1 MKRGREWGREVEGR
15 EGGMEGVGEVSMAHL
30 HRGKHGRE
38 REGERK
44 EEGGAQEM
52 KGVSTVCGNT

>member
-1 MKRGREWGREVEGR
+1 MEGR
-15 EGGMEGVGEVSMAHL
+15 EGRMEGVGDVSMTHL
-30 HRGKHGRE
+30 HRGKHGRK